1 MSVNIFEALQNAEI
15 NLKGSLDTQRQIGI
29 RQLHNAIVI
38 IEKGYELGDDI
49 DALLA
54 DYGDAESVP
63 EKEN

>member
-15 NLKGSLDTQRQIGI
+15 NLKGSMDIQRQIGQ
-29 RQLHNAIVI
+29 RQLHNAIVL

-54 DYGDAESVP
+54 TYGSAEDAP
-63 EKEN
+63 EKEV